1 MRYADMSCD
10 EFVTKLA
17 SSSAVPGGGGA
28 SALVGAIGM
37 ALGNMVGSLTV
48 GKKKY
53 KDVEEDIL
61 KRIDKACVIREDMLK
76 LIDEDAKAF
85 EPLSKAYG
93 LPKNTPKELEE
104 RNRIMEAA
112 LRTARETPL
121 RIMGECCEA
130 LLVIKEFAE
139 KGSVL
144 AVSDAGVACSCTKAA
159 LYGASLN
166 VYINTGLMKDTDYAE
181 ELNKKADDMLSE
193 YGALADDIF
202 DYVMKKV
209 RK

>member
-10 EFVTKLA
+10 EFVMKLA

-61 KRIDKACVIREDMLK
+61 KLIDKACVIREDMLK

-93 LPKNTPKELEE
+93 LPKDTPKELEE

-112 LRTARETPL
+112 LRMASETPL
-121 RIMGECCEA
+121 RIMEKCCEA

-144 AVSDAGVACSCTKAA
+144 AVSDAGVAMFM
-159 LYGASLN
+159 Y
-166 VYINTGLMKDTDYAE
+166 
-181 ELNKKADDMLSE
+181 
-193 YGALADDIF
+193 
-202 DYVMKKV
+202 
-209 RK
+209 